1 MAPNSKHDIEPWR
14 EEIEQRTRDG
24 ESLEQIA
31 AGLSAKGFQTSSK
44 TIGRYRIQ
52 WGLRQRAA
60 GRCGKLLASS
70 DMC

>member
-1 MAPNSKHDIEPWR
+1 MPKNTKHDIEPWR

-31 AGLSAKGFQTSSK
+31 AGLSAKGFETSSK

-60 GRCGKLLASS
+60 GRCGKS
-70 DMC
+70 